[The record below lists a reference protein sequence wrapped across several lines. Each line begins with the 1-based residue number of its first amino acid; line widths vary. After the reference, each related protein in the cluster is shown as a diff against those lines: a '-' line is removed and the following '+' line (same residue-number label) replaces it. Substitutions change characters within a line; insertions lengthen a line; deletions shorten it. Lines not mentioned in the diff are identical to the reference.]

1 MGNITSIFRRSLPF
15 SVYKPPVSVDSGLP
29 PLSILRL
36 MFPDMKDGD
45 LTALTSAEVEAK
57 KKSQIEENSA
67 LLGDVLVTTTT
78 TTTTEKPANNETES
92 VSSNNNSTTANAP
105 DEDENQNTKLNGTT
119 SESEPPK
126 SPSNT

>member
-1 MGNITSIFRRSLPF
+1 MVDVQCCLLSCCIL
-15 SVYKPPVSVDSGLP
+15 VSVESGLP

-78 TTTTEKPANNETES
+78 TTVRNGVEGDILTIFFRPLKNQPTMKLKVIAVTTIQLQLMHLVKMRIKTQS
-92 VSSNNNSTTANAP
+92 
-105 DEDENQNTKLNGTT
+105 
-119 SESEPPK
+119 
-126 SPSNT
+126 